1 MLQLAAII
9 LAITCW
15 PNETGDGNCD
25 VSVEYELQQDYLEL
39 ADVSIRIPIPSGVG
53 APVVGTCDG
62 DYSHD
67 SRKNFLEWKLDVIGK
82 RNKYKYTALFIN
94 IYSDSSN
101 SSGTLEFSIAGNPD
115 DFFPVNV
122 SLSFDSIV
130 ASCTNLD

>member
-1 MLQLAAII
+1 M
-9 LAITCW
+9 
-15 PNETGDGNCD
+15 
-25 VSVEYELQQDYLEL
+25 QQDYLEL

-82 RNKYKYTALFIN
+82 LNKYKYSIIIIFI
-94 IYSDSSN
+94 IIFSDFSN

-122 SLSFDSIV
+122 SLSFDSLV
-130 ASCTNLD
+130 VSCINLD